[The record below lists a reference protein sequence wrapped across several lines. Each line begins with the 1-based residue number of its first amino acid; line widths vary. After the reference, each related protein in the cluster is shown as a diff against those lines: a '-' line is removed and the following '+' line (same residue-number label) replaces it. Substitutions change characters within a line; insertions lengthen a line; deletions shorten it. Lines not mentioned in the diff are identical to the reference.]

1 MFMNFQR
8 PQETVLRETKRIAVG
23 VFSMLAIMLVV
34 YAALGRFSL
43 AVVLGGALGAA
54 YAVLNFYMLGVTVQ
68 RVADRADSGEQDE
81 KIAKARMKSSYT
93 TRMVLMV
100 GVVIVAFV
108 LPFVDVLACIIPMLF
123 PRLTILALQLTGKVK
138 SE

>member
-43 AVVLGGALGAA
+43 AVVLGGLIGAL
-54 YAVLNFYMLGVTVQ
+54 YAVLNFLLLGMTVQ
-68 RVADRADSGEQDE
+68 KVAEMREGNEE
-81 KIAKARMKSSYT
+81 LARMQMKSSYNM
-93 TRMVLMV
+93 RMVIMILLIV
-100 GVVIVAFV
+100 VAFA
-108 LPFVDVLACIIPMLF
+108 LPFVDGLACMIPMLF
-123 PRLTILALQLTGKVK
+123 PRLTILVLQLTGKIK
-138 SE
+138 DE

>member
-43 AVVLGGALGAA
+43 AVVLGGLIGAL
-54 YAVLNFYMLGVTVQ
+54 YAVLNFLLLGMTVQ
-68 RVADRADSGEQDE
+68 KVADMREE
-81 KIAKARMKSSYT
+81 NEELARMHMKSSYNM
-93 TRMVLMV
+93 RMVIMILLIV
-100 GVVIVAFV
+100 VAFA
-108 LPFVDVLACIIPMLF
+108 LPFVDGLACMIPMLF
-123 PRLTILALQLTGKVK
+123 PRLTIFVLQLTGKIK
-138 SE
+138 DE

>member
-43 AVVLGGALGAA
+43 AVVLGGLIGAL
-54 YAVLNFYMLGVTVQ
+54 YAVLNFLLLGMTVQ
-68 RVADRADSGEQDE
+68 KVAEMREGNEE
-81 KIAKARMKSSYT
+81 LARMQMKSSYNM
-93 TRMVLMV
+93 RMVIMILLIV
-100 GVVIVAFV
+100 VAFA
-108 LPFVDVLACIIPMLF
+108 LPFVDGLACMIPMLF
-123 PRLTILALQLTGKVK
+123 PRLTIFVLQLTGKIK
-138 SE
+138 DE